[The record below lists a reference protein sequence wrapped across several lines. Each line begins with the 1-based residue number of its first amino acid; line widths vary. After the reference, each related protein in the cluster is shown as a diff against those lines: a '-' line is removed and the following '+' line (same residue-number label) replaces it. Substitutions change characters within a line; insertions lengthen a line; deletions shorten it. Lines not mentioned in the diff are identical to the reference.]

1 MRCHNHKPPHCSLL
15 FFHLLSSLFL
25 HSATSKIHK
34 VLKRGSSLSVEVGS
48 DIITSPDGS
57 FACGFRNKGGNAYW
71 LAVWFTNSADRTVVW
86 TANRDRPVNGKG
98 SNLSLQRNGVMCLT
112 DVDGKVVWHTNITTN
127 NAQRAEVLDTGNLV
141 LKDPQGEILWQS
153 FDYPTDTLLP
163 SQTFTMSNKLIAVV
177 KKGNFASG
185 YFSNDNV
192 LRLFYDGPETSSIYW
207 PNLAF
212 SIFQNGRAS
221 YNSSRIAVLD
231 DMGRFASSDR
241 LKFSASDLGFGI
253 KRRLTMDY
261 DGNLRL
267 YSLDSSSGSWAA
279 LAQHCNVHGLC
290 GRNGICIYS
299 PEPKCSCPPGYEA
312 SDPSDWSQ
320 GCKPTFNR
328 TCSDSQRVKF
338 VEVPNTDY
346 FGFDL
351 AYRTGPI
358 SVEACRELCLGDCNC
373 EAFSYR
379 QVGDVLCFTKSALFN
394 GLQTPDFPGS
404 MFLKLPASVEASQTA
419 VLLGSNAMCE
429 SSTSTVLLGSP
440 TMYYTDTERVRW
452 VYLYSVAFGIGA
464 IESLIILSGWW
475 FLFRRSRVPA
485 TVEDGYR
492 VLLSRFRSYGIVILE
507 LVRGVRLLTWVIEG
521 AEEQEVE
528 LTRFVRTLKTK
539 IECREECWME
549 DLVDPRLNGEFNR
562 NQAAALVEIGL
573 ACMEQDRN
581 AAQLTLFL
589 KASTMRSHNHKPP
602 HYSLLF
608 FHLLSSLILHS
619 ATSKI
624 HNGLKRGSS
633 LSVEDSSDIIT
644 SPDGSFA
651 CGFRNVGGSAYW
663 LAIWFTN
670 SAGRTV
676 VWTAN
681 RDNPVNG
688 KGSKLSL
695 RRNGVMFLTDVDG
708 KENGRTSYNSS
719 RIANFDDEG
728 RFLSSD
734 LLQFNASDM
743 GIGIKRRL
751 TMDYDGNLR
760 LYSLNSSSGSWSV
773 SWAALSQ
780 NCNVHGLCGRNGICT
795 YSPEPKCACP
805 PGYEPSDPSDWN
817 QGCKP
822 TFKKTCSDSQQV
834 KFVEIPSTDYF
845 GFDLDHRNGPIS
857 VEACRDLCLQDC
869 RCEAFSYRQIGTIL
883 CYTKSALFNG
893 LQTQQFPGS
902 VFLKLP
908 SSVEASRTTVLHG
921 SNALCETSAPTVLLD
936 SPTMYNTRTKKV
948 RWVYLYSFALTVG
961 AIESLIIVSGW
972 WFLFRKRSV
981 PAKVEDGYRVM
992 LSHFRRF
999 NYAELKKATDNFKE
1013 ELGRG
1018 GFGIVYKGVLTDAR
1032 AVAVKR
1038 LGDMHQGEQEFW
1050 AEVSTIGKI
1059 NHMNLVRMWG
1069 FCSEGRH
1076 RLLVYEYVENL
1087 SLDKHLF
1094 TSNFLGWKE
1103 RFNVALRTAR
1113 GLAYLHH
1120 ECLEWVIHCD
1130 VKPENILLDSAFEP
1144 KITDF
1149 GLAKLSK
1156 RGGRGSDISRI
1167 RGTKGYMAPEWALN
1181 LPITAKVDVYSYGV
1195 VILELVRGVR
1205 LATWVVE
1212 DAEEQEVELTRFVSI
1227 LKTKIQHREESWME
1241 DVVDPRLK
1249 GQFNRFQ
1256 AAALVE
1262 IGLACMEED
1271 RSKRPTMDTVVQVL
1285 LESEAE

>member
-1 MRCHNHKPPHCSLL
+1 MRSHNHKPPHYSLL

-25 HSATSKIHK
+25 HSVTSKIHN
-34 VLKRGSSLSVEVGS
+34 VLKRGSSLSVEDGS

-57 FACGFRNKGGNAYW
+57 FACGFRNEGGNAYW
-71 LAVWFTNSADRTVVW
+71 LAIWFTSSADRTVVW

-98 SNLSLQRNGVMCLT
+98 SKLSLRKNGVMSLT
-112 DVDGKVVWHTNITTN
+112 DVDGKEVWYANITAN

-141 LKDPQGEILWQS
+141 LKDPQGEIIWQS

-163 SQTFTMSNKLIAVV
+163 SQTFTKSNKLIATRR
-177 KKGNFASG
+177 KGSYYTG
-185 YFSNDNV
+185 YYSFYFDNDNV
-192 LRLFYDGPETSSIYW
+192 MRLLYDGPEISSIYW

-212 SIFQNGRAS
+212 
-221 YNSSRIAVLD
+221 
-231 DMGRFASSDR
+231 
-241 LKFSASDLGFGI
+241 
-253 KRRLTMDY
+253 
-261 DGNLRL
+261 
-267 YSLDSSSGSWAA
+267 
-279 LAQHCNVHGLC
+279 
-290 GRNGICIYS
+290 
-299 PEPKCSCPPGYEA
+299 
-312 SDPSDWSQ
+312 
-320 GCKPTFNR
+320 
-328 TCSDSQRVKF
+328 
-338 VEVPNTDY
+338 
-346 FGFDL
+346 
-351 AYRTGPI
+351 
-358 SVEACRELCLGDCNC
+358 
-373 EAFSYR
+373 
-379 QVGDVLCFTKSALFN
+379 
-394 GLQTPDFPGS
+394 
-404 MFLKLPASVEASQTA
+404 
-419 VLLGSNAMCE
+419 
-429 SSTSTVLLGSP
+429 
-440 TMYYTDTERVRW
+440 
-452 VYLYSVAFGIGA
+452 
-464 IESLIILSGWW
+464 
-475 FLFRRSRVPA
+475 
-485 TVEDGYR
+485 
-492 VLLSRFRSYGIVILE
+492 
-507 LVRGVRLLTWVIEG
+507 
-521 AEEQEVE
+521 
-528 LTRFVRTLKTK
+528 
-539 IECREECWME
+539 
-549 DLVDPRLNGEFNR
+549 
-562 NQAAALVEIGL
+562 
-573 ACMEQDRN
+573 
-581 AAQLTLFL
+581 TLFQ
-589 KASTMRSHNHKPP
+589 
-602 HYSLLF
+602 
-608 FHLLSSLILHS
+608 
-619 ATSKI
+619 
-624 HNGLKRGSS
+624 
-633 LSVEDSSDIIT
+633 
-644 SPDGSFA
+644 
-651 CGFRNVGGSAYW
+651 
-663 LAIWFTN
+663 
-670 SAGRTV
+670 
-676 VWTAN
+676 
-681 RDNPVNG
+681 
-688 KGSKLSL
+688 
-695 RRNGVMFLTDVDG
+695 
-708 KENGRTSYNSS
+708 NGRTSYNSS
-719 RIANFDDEG
+719 RIASFDDIG

-760 LYSLNSSSGSWSV
+760 LHSLNSSSGSWSV

-822 TFKKTCSDSQQV
+822 TFKRTCPDSEQM
-834 KFVEIPSTDYF
+834 KFVEIPNTDYF
-845 GFDLDHRNGPIS
+845 GFDLTQRNGPIS
-857 VEACRDLCLQDC
+857 VNACRDLCLQDC

-883 CYTKSALFNG
+883 CFTKSALFNG

-902 VFLKLP
+902 IFLKLP
-908 SSVEASRTTVLHG
+908 SSVEASPTTVLHG
-921 SNALCETSAPTVLLD
+921 SDALCETIAPTVSIG
-936 SPTMYNTRTKKV
+936 SPTMYNTMTKKV
-948 RWVYLYSFALTVG
+948 RWVLLYSFAFTVG
-961 AIESLIIVSGW
+961 AIESLIIASGL
-972 WFLFRKRSV
+972 WFLCRKRSV
-981 PAKVEDGYRVM
+981 PAKVEDGYRVI

-1018 GFGIVYKGVLTDAR
+1018 GSGIVYKGVLRDGR

-1038 LGDMHQGEQEFW
+1038 LGDMYQGEQEFW

-1069 FCSEGRH
+1069 FCSEGRQ
-1076 RLLVYEYVENL
+1076 RLLVYEYMENL
-1087 SLDKHLF
+1087 SLDKLLF

-1156 RGGRGSDISRI
+1156 RGGRGSNISRI

-1181 LPITAKVDVYSYGV
+1181 LTITAKVDVYSYGV

-1241 DVVDPRLK
+1241 DIVDPRLK